1 MKKDYF
7 DVPEKTSITRV
18 YDIPA
23 SETACLS
30 DDYKGGVKIDFS
42 KITPGARPGLPWS
55 AGQLYLEHKAELRI
69 YGRGLGSRLGE
80 YWKLRAMPQVQSSL
94 QGLKTAI
101 LDSPLL
107 IQDTALPPWLA
118 DNKEAGKALEVQKAF
133 IERVWW
139 KWTRAGI
146 EHGLDQWIEHVLLFA
161 PVCGFYLGEM
171 VGTTTKWDLGQGERE
186 YICPSMPELRAPWTI
201 REWLL
206 AEGEKPKGVTQI
218 LYHSTDNQ
226 GIASSQLGQEF
237 TSPSQ
242 TEVAIPWERLI
253 HIPFDPAGPT
263 DLEGRSFLR
272 GAEVPLKILQDCW
285 QLQALSIEV
294 NGLGTWVV
302 SKSDPAA
309 PGMTEDERDKLE
321 THLQNYKGSHIP
333 YVIMPGG
340 YSLDLIAPQ
349 SAVPD
354 LSSQIGIYE
363 HMVEVA
369 LNQAHKGIASRGV
382 GSYAARSD
390 ASTDARSEYD
400 VLIKQLICHPL
411 ERLLGT
417 FLAQNFPEWAERDW
431 IFTPQITNQPA
442 DRRDFYQDANAIS
455 SLTGAGH
462 ISPHTDITRALLERF
477 ELPSDFVDQQ
487 DGESEGVPGSQVG
500 SYTMAESS
508 PENEADLVDTLEAV
522 LDDILTQ
529 RLGEMTVT
537 AAEQTTPW
545 GDEISESVVTAM
557 GERLEGLVDE
567 RIADLT
573 KIYEANND
581 PQEYARAVLLA
592 GWDNQKIVADSFNEV
607 LTAVDTPIPD
617 GLAQTL
623 IEAGVKSIQ
632 ATQEAFEA
640 DVVEEWETAQK

>member
-80 YWKLRAMPQVQSSL
+80 YWKLRAMPQVQASL
-94 QGLKTAI
+94 QALKAAI

-118 DNKEAGKALEVQKAF
+118 DDKEAGKALEVQKAF

-171 VGTTTKWDLGQGERE
+171 VGTTTKWDLGQGEKE
-186 YICPSMPELRAPWTI
+186 YICPDLPELRAPWTI

-237 TSPSQ
+237 SSPSQ

-354 LSSQIGIYE
+354 LSSQIEIYE
-363 HMVEVA
+363 RMVETA
-369 LNQAHKGIASRGV
+369 LNQAHKGIATRGV
-382 GSYAARSD
+382 GSYSARSD
-390 ASTDARSEYD
+390 ASADARSEYD

-417 FLAQNFPEWAERDW
+417 FLAQNFPEWAEKDW
-431 IFTPQITNQPA
+431 VFTPQITNHPA

-462 ISPHTDITRALLERF
+462 ISPHTDITKALLERF
-477 ELPSDFVDQQ
+477 ELPSDFVDQ
-487 DGESEGVPGSQVG
+487 EGVPGSQVG
-500 SYTMAESS
+500 SYTMAEATPGQKAEDEAELVETLQTALDSMLGQRIEEMAS
-508 PENEADLVDTLEAV
+508 IFEAGEQEPKAFVKAYRDKHKKGSAKADVTDVFEPLLGCCAEADDQLVKEMVEAGAQALE
-522 LDDILTQ
+522 T
-529 RLGEMTVT
+529 TFT
-537 AAEQTTPW
+537 AFA
-545 GDEISESVVTAM
+545 
-557 GERLEGLVDE
+557 
-567 RIADLT
+567 ADVQ
-573 KIYEANND
+573 KEWEAN
-581 PQEYARAVLLA
+581 
-592 GWDNQKIVADSFNEV
+592 K
-607 LTAVDTPIPD
+607 
-617 GLAQTL
+617 
-623 IEAGVKSIQ
+623 
-632 ATQEAFEA
+632 
-640 DVVEEWETAQK
+640 